1 MCKKFLL
8 YIILVLTASTALAQ
22 HHAGQYIDN
31 VIARIQ
37 ESDGI
42 AADFTLRGSDHS
54 GLYLQGTI
62 EIQGEKFHLS
72 TNDMT
77 TWYDGKTLWA
87 YHKSIGEV
95 NITEPT
101 WQELVEIN
109 PYLLLDNYKQS
120 FTVQEVTS
128 THRGERCFTLTPIKR
143 NTRIAQ
149 VMITIATD
157 SMSPISFV
165 ITDDNNNST
174 IIAITRYNDQAQLS
188 DATFTFDRRQYPQ
201 ATIVDLR

>member
-1 MCKKFLL
+1 MSKKIGL
-8 YIILVLTASTALAQ
+8 YIIMALTAFTTLAQ
-22 HHAGQYIDN
+22 HQAGQYIDQ
-31 VIARIQ
+31 VITRIQ
-37 ESDGI
+37 EAKGI
-42 AADFTLRGSDHS
+42 TADFTLRGSDNS
-54 GLYLQGTI
+54 GLYMQGTLDM
-62 EIQGEKFHLS
+62 QGEKFHLS
-72 TNDMT
+72 TNDLT

-101 WQELVEIN
+101 WQELIEIN

-120 FTVQEVTS
+120 FTVQEVHS
-128 THRGERCFTLTPIKR
+128 AHQGERCFTLTPTKR
-143 NTRIAQ
+143 NTGIAQ

-157 SMSPISFV
+157 SMSPIAFV

-174 IIAITRYNDQAQLS
+174 VIAITRYDDHARLS
-188 DATFTFDRRQYPQ
+188 ETTFTFDRRQYPQ